1 MWVSTDMPYCL
12 DYPNQVRRPAFPFG
26 AFPGSDEYRLWS
38 FVTMSAMDLPKYLR
52 KTVFGDKCIQLDSE
66 CCDASAAYFAHY
78 LTTSCVPDLGIT
90 SLLAERAYA
99 AAPARAP
106 HRSLACH
113 L

>member
-66 CCDASAAYFAHY
+66 CCDASAARIGLLGRDCRLVMRLAAR
-78 LTTSCVPDLGIT
+78 TSRII
-90 SLLAERAYA
+90 
-99 AAPARAP
+99 
-106 HRSLACH
+106 
-113 L
+113 